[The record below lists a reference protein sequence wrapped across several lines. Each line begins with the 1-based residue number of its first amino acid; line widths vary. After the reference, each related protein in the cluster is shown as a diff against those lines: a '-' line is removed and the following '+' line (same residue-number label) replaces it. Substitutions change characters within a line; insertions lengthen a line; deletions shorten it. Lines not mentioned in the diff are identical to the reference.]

1 MSLEFSSSG
10 DSPDLEG
17 VIDALDDAGCR
28 EIIAIL
34 EAPKTVPE
42 IADEADLPLSTTYR
56 KLDRLTEAGLVRETV
71 GVREGRHHKS
81 RYVANFDS
89 IGISLDDERE
99 LRVDIDSSNDQ
110 SLGFWSNVSREF

>member
-10 DSPDLEG
+10 EAPGLEG
-17 VIDALDDAGCR
+17 VVAALDDADCR

-42 IADEADLPLSTTYR
+42 IAEEADLPLSTTYR
-56 KLDRLTEAGLVRETV
+56 KLDRLTEAGLAEETV
-71 GVREGRHHKS
+71 GVRQGRHHKS
-81 RYVANFDS
+81 RYVANFDR

-99 LRVDIDSSNDQ
+99 FRVDVDCSNDQ
-110 SLGFWSNVSREF
+110 SLGIWSNVSEEF